1 MAPPPKPTKERTDQL
16 SYAEA
21 EQALE
26 ATLKKLQAEDLPL
39 EQLPGL
45 YAEAL
50 ALEQR
55 CRMVLDQVIQDV
67 QLLDPASLSLAPLA
81 PPSP

>member
-1 MAPPPKPTKERTDQL
+1 MAPPPKRPKERADQL

-26 ATLKKLQAEDLPL
+26 ATLKKLQDDDLPL
-39 EQLPGL
+39 EQLPDL

-50 ALEQR
+50 ALEER

-67 QLLDPASLSLAPLA
+67 QLLDPASLSLSPLA